1 MLTCALRD
9 LGVGSNLRNL
19 NEENFFNKVQMTVDR
34 KTSIVNALDLN
45 TSDYSK
51 DHIDRKSENIFYI
64 CSYITNLEVTNN
76 VFIGFLQVC

>member
-9 LGVGSNLRNL
+9 LGVGPNLRNL

-51 DHIDRKSENIFYI
+51 DHIDGKSENIFYI